1 MTTKIRKLYNV
12 LVIGGVIAAG
22 ACKKADQ
29 TTAPLAGPV
38 AKPAPVAPAP
48 KPEPTPAAKPEDKA
62 ATGVVGWH

>member
-12 LVIGGVIAAG
+12 LVIGGAIAAG

-38 AKPAPVAPAP
+38 AKPAPKEPAP
-48 KPEPTPAAKPEDKA
+48 EPAPTPAAKSEKTT
-62 ATGVVGWH
+62 ATGVAGW